1 MKRGDVD
8 EEVVESG
15 KGTALGEIASIK
27 HHIDT
32 TQAQEAEMKALYVAC
47 FPHMRA
53 NVTKVVSHRQH
64 SQHVHRRPFAV
75 LTTSSCASKIRLLTQ
90 SARVSVSVY
99 LCVGCVF

>member
-1 MKRGDVD
+1 MTQAYVPPSPVKRGDVD

-15 KGTALGEIASIK
+15 KGTPLGEIASIK

-53 NVTKVVSHRQH
+53 NVTKVVSHTDSTH
-64 SQHVHRRPFAV
+64 NTFIDDPF
-75 LTTSSCASKIRLLTQ
+75 L
-90 SARVSVSVY
+90 
-99 LCVGCVF
+99 F